1 MADEIDRAE
10 QLRERGRRDRS
21 TGCSVNGVAYV
32 FEVFEGA
39 LACAHFVN
47 SMFALHVGKWDV
59 AKFEAGC
66 SDGRR
71 TLSGRWVQ

>member
-1 MADEIDRAE
+1 M
-10 QLRERGRRDRS
+10 
-21 TGCSVNGVAYV
+21 NGVAYV